1 MDEEQDLTPQAP
13 GSPPDQKQFV
23 LQLDNGLT
31 LVAEQL
37 ANVRSAAMTLMVK
50 AGSANDPEQ
59 ASGSANVL
67 SDWIMRGAG
76 KRDNRELAD
85 YLDSLG
91 IHRSSIADTVFMRF
105 SASMLADNLPAVL
118 EVYADVVQRPHL
130 PEPGFDPARDLAI
143 QQIDAIEDEPSQKL
157 NLLLKARHYPD
168 PYGRPVVGNRAHL
181 QALTAD
187 ALRND
192 YKKRF
197 TPRQAI
203 LAVAGAVDF
212 PAVADLVRKHFGAWK
227 LTDPVELPMHAA
239 PRGVMHVPQQT
250 NQVQI
255 GLAFDTVPESDP
267 DSIAVQ
273 IAVGILSGG
282 MGARLFSEIRE
293 KQGLCYAI
301 QAGYSSLKTQGTI
314 LGYSGTAPDRAQR
327 TLDAFLFE
335 LDRMAQGVNADEL
348 ERAKTGMKS
357 RVIMNGESSAARAG
371 AIAHDFYHYG
381 RPRTLDELRQR
392 IQSVSLEQLNAF
404 LARRGSPAKTVVTIG
419 PAPLKVP
426 AELLGAAKS

>member
-1 MDEEQDLTPQAP
+1 MVTPTPSAP
-13 GSPPDQKQFV
+13 PMQKQFV

-37 ANVRSAAMTLMVK
+37 ANVRSAAMTLLVK
-50 AGSANDPEQ
+50 AGSANDPAQ

-76 KRDNRELAD
+76 KRDNRALTD

-91 IHRSSIADTVFMRF
+91 IHRSTAADTVFMRF

-130 PEPGFDPARDLAI
+130 PETGFAPARDLAI

-157 NLLLKARHYPD
+157 NLLLKARHFPD
-168 PYGRPVVGNRAHL
+168 PFGRPTVGDRAHL
-181 QALTAD
+181 TALTAE
-187 ALRND
+187 ALHTD
-192 YKKRF
+192 YQKRF
-197 TPRQAI
+197 TPKQAI
-203 LAVAGAVDF
+203 LAVAGAIDF
-212 PAVADLVRKHFGAWK
+212 ATVADLVRKHFGSWK
-227 LTDPVELPMHAA
+227 PTEPVELPVHKA
-239 PRGVMHVPQQT
+239 PRGAMHIAQQT

-255 GLAFDTVPESDP
+255 GLAYDTVPESDP

-273 IAVGILSGG
+273 LAVGVLSGG
-282 MGARLFSEIRE
+282 MGARLFSQIRE

-301 QAGYSSLKTQGTI
+301 HAGYSSLKTQGAI
-314 LGYSGTAPDRAQR
+314 FGYSGTAPDRAQQ

-335 LDRMAQGVNADEL
+335 LDKITKGAEADEL
-348 ERAKTGMKS
+348 QRAKTGMKS

-381 RPRTLDELRQR
+381 RPRSLDELRQK
-392 IQSVSLEQLNAF
+392 IEEVSLEKLNEF
-404 LARRGSPAKTVVTIG
+404 LARRGSPAKTIVTIG

-426 AELLGAAKS
+426 AQTLS